1 MTSEPRDVGSNPS
14 RRVSTYSL
22 SNSHT
27 YYNAIEANLTGRQNM
42 GSKGRKNEKKPKKQ
56 AEVKKQVGKAPDNS
70 GQKKKF

>member
-1 MTSEPRDVGSNPS
+1 MHTRGGRNWNTSAMQAFFKADIP
-14 RRVSTYSL
+14 
-22 SNSHT
+22 
-27 YYNAIEANLTGRQNM
+27 AIMALEENLPGRQNM